1 MLWRFICLP
10 LPSLCENV
18 TRSLTGSDDVED
30 AGLLL
35 LSDGVAA
42 PAHER
47 AVLQRPRRREGE
59 HRGRPVGPDEA
70 LLNLRPSPI
79 MTISPQALK
88 FN

>member
-1 MLWRFICLP
+1 MGSAVALSLP
-10 LPSLCENV
+10 ALP
-18 TRSLTGSDDVED
+18 RSLTGSDDVED

-59 HRGRPVGPDEA
+59 HRGRSVGPDEA
-70 LLNLRPSPI
+70 LLNLRPSAI
-79 MTISPQALK
+79 MTISPQARK
-88 FN
+88 TN

>member
-1 MLWRFICLP
+1 MGSAVALSLP
-10 LPSLCENV
+10 ASFPPFV

-70 LLNLRPSPI
+70 LLNLRPSAI
-79 MTISPQALK
+79 MTISPQELK
-88 FN
+88 IN

>member
-1 MLWRFICLP
+1 MGSVVALSLLALP
-10 LPSLCENV
+10 
-18 TRSLTGSDDVED
+18 RSLTGSDDVED

-59 HRGRPVGPDEA
+59 HRGRSVGSDEA
-70 LLNLRPSPI
+70 LLNLRPSAI

-88 FN
+88 IN